1 MLPTGNN
8 LRDNIM
14 DALKIN
20 IMTNNKGDNKGNNM
34 INMLMTIF
42 FISIFTVVSNY
53 LKDGGP
59 KISFYISKNKIY
71 SLFFKR
77 NRVIIEGKRSFK
89 STDYSTR
96 NDNLFGHTFKAIF
109 TYMHKNMNNK
119 DIYSIKEYTNDIA
132 YADEGDNYNGDI
144 NPQPIYIINQNRE
157 FLIEKDI
164 YCSVYVNKENIEG
177 GANSKTFTQIENIE
191 IALYS
196 YTISL
201 CDIKSFIADITDKYM
216 NSINKLRHDKLF
228 IYNYE
233 GQKDEDS
240 YRHRRSNRG
249 TDSNCIWSE
258 CIFASNRTFYNI
270 FFEEKERLIEQLD
283 FFVNNRDWYEHMGN
297 PYTLG
302 IGLSGPPGTGKTS
315 IIKSIANRLK
325 RHIIVIP
332 LSKVKTTRELSECF
346 FEDKYNHNN
355 KENSMSFDKK
365 IIVFEDIDCMIDIV
379 KDRTEKKCEKAGKS
393 DETESP
399 DKQEN
404 INTREIISAVVKSMK
419 NNEGEDN
426 EDLFCRLEKKNEDKL
441 NLAFILNLIDGIRE
455 TPGRVIII
463 TSNFYNKLDP
473 ALIRPGRIDITIE
486 MKNASRQTVADIF
499 WHYYGAEIP
508 DEILEKYED
517 YSLSPAQ
524 LVNIRLNSRDAD
536 EYIEKLICDI

>member
-1 MLPTGNN
+1 MMPSGNN

-14 DALKIN
+14 DTLKLN
-20 IMTNNKGDNKGNNM
+20 IMTNNKSDNKGDNM

-42 FISIFTVVSNY
+42 FISIFTAISNY

-59 KISFYISKNKIY
+59 NLSIYISKNKIY
-71 SLFFKR
+71 SLFFKK
-77 NRVIIEGKRSFK
+77 NKVIIEGKRSFK
-89 STDYSTR
+89 STDFSTR

-132 YADEGDNYNGDI
+132 YTDEDDYNGDI
-144 NPQPIYIINQNRE
+144 NPQTIYIINQSRE

-164 YCSVYVNKENIEG
+164 FCLVYVNKENIEG

-191 IALYS
+191 ITLYS
-196 YTISL
+196 YKRSL
-201 CDIKSFIADITDKYM
+201 DDIKSFVANITDTYM
-216 NSINKLRHDKLF
+216 NSINKLRHNKLF

-233 GQKDEDS
+233 GQKDDDS
-240 YRHRRSNRG
+240 YRSRRSK
-249 TDSNCIWSE
+249 DSNCIWSE
-258 CIFASNRTFYNI
+258 CPFASNRTFHNI
-270 FFEEKERLIEQLD
+270 FFDEKERLIEKLD
-283 FFVNNRDWYEHMGN
+283 FFVNNKDWYEHMGN

-325 RHIIVIP
+325 RHLIVIP
-332 LSKVKTTRELSECF
+332 LSKIKTTRELSECF

-355 KENSMSFDKK
+355 KENSVSFDKK

-379 KDRTEKKCEKAGKS
+379 KDRDEKKCEKAGNS
-393 DETESP
+393 SGTESP

-404 INTREIISAVVKSMK
+404 MNTREIITAVVKSMK
-419 NNEGEDN
+419 NNDEDNNN
-426 EDLFCRLEKKNEDKL
+426 EDLFSRLEKKNDDKI

-463 TSNFYNKLDP
+463 TSNFYNRLDP
-473 ALIRPGRIDITIE
+473 ALVRPGRIDVTLE
-486 MKNASRQTVADIF
+486 MKNASRKTVADIF

-524 LVNIRLNSRDAD
+524 LVNIRLNSRNSD
-536 EYIEKLICDI
+536 EYIEKLI